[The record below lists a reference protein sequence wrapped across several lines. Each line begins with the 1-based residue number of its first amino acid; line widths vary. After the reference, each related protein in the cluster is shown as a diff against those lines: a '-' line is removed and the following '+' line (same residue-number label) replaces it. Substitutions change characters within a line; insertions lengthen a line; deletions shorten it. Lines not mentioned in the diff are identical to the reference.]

1 MKIAILAAALMTLA
15 AIPAAAQPAAPP
27 SAQRPCLRL
36 DSIYN
41 WKAVDNKTLIVEDD
55 FHKKFRVGLMTY
67 CEGLQF
73 KERVAF
79 HSAVPIRLTCL
90 SAGDDVLIRELGTGF
105 TRCPISS
112 ITPYEP
118 PAPPPA
124 STS

>member
-1 MKIAILAAALMTLA
+1 MKIAILTAALVTLTCL
-15 AIPAAAQPAAPP
+15 PAAAQPSAPA

-73 KERVAF
+73 KDRVAF
-79 HSAVPIRLTCL
+79 HSAVPVQLTCL
-90 SAGDDVLIRELGTGF
+90 TPGDDVIIRELGTGF
-105 TRCPISS
+105 SRCPISS
-112 ITPYEP
+112 IVPYTAPAAAPANTP
-118 PAPPPA
+118 
-124 STS
+124 